1 MFDHPENLKIY
12 LLDEIIFQYKLLIA
26 GLLGWIIKLRE
37 KRNNPL
43 KLIIMSATLRI
54 KDFTENR
61 RLFKIPPPVV
71 NVESRQFPVTIH
83 FNRRTEEDYMK
94 EAFRKTVKI
103 HLNLPEGGILVFV
116 TGQQEVYQL
125 VNKLKKKF
133 PFKQSKK
140 KVEMKR
146 NEKDEGDKRKKVRK
160 WEHLRT
166 LIFKNYKHILL
177 PTLT

>member
-1 MFDHPENLKIY
+1 
-12 LLDEIIFQYKLLIA
+12 
-26 GLLGWIIKLRE
+26 
-37 KRNNPL
+37 
-43 KLIIMSATLRI
+43 
-54 KDFTENR
+54 
-61 RLFKIPPPVV
+61 
-71 NVESRQFPVTIH
+71 
-83 FNRRTEEDYMK
+83 MK